1 MDSLETKKPR
11 YNTFPIV
18 VFLIVIFSA
27 LSIRI
32 IRFFQEKNDPILLEK
47 TSGENIQMSEKNSE
61 KDTPQ
66 ENVKKT
72 SLLETTRKVRLEP
85 KTLLSISGTATIRF
99 ADPKFLTVRARL
111 PEAKNGYVF
120 SIWLYGNELQE
131 YKYVGKMYKNSIGEF
146 ELEYL
151 FDEKDFTLDDIILIL
166 SPEGENAARGTELLR
181 GKLR

>member
-1 MDSLETKKPR
+1 M
-11 YNTFPIV
+11 
-18 VFLIVIFSA
+18 
-27 LSIRI
+27 
-32 IRFFQEKNDPILLEK
+32 IRFFQEKDDPIPPEK
-47 TSGENIQMSEKNSE
+47 ISGENIQVPE
-61 KDTPQ
+61 KDPGEDILK
-66 ENVKKT
+66 ENIKKT
-72 SLLETTRKVRLEP
+72 PLLETTRKVRLEP
-85 KTLLSISGTATIRF
+85 KTPLSVSGTAIIRF